1 MPWQVKFFQNQRGD
15 YPVKD
20 FIIKQDE
27 KTYAKILA
35 LIKLLNNNGPFIR
48 PPYVKKII
56 NNIWELRITGK
67 TQVRIFYIY
76 FNNVFYLLHIF
87 IKKTQKTPSS
97 EIKIAL
103 DRAKRV
109 I

>member
-15 YPVKD
+15 YPVRK
-20 FIIKQDE
+20 FIIEQDE

-35 LIKLLNNNGPFIR
+35 LIKLLNNNGLFIR

-56 NNIWELRITGK
+56 NNIWELRITD
-67 TQVRIFYIY
+67 
-76 FNNVFYLLHIF
+76 
-87 IKKTQKTPSS
+87 KTQKTPYN

-103 DRAKRV
+103 DRAKK
-109 I
+109 II

>member
-1 MPWQVKFFQNQRGD
+1 MSWQVNFFQNQRGD
-15 YPVKD
+15 FPVKD

-35 LIKLLNNNGPFIR
+35 LIKLLNNNGPTIR

-67 TQVRIFYIY
+67 IQFRIFYIF
-76 FNNVFYLLHIF
+76 FNNIFYLLHIF
-87 IKKTQKTPSS
+87 IKKTQKTPSN

-103 DRAKRV
+103 DRARR
-109 I
+109 II

>member
-1 MPWQVKFFQNQRGD
+1 MSWQVKFFQNQRGD

-27 KTYAKILA
+27 KTYVKILS
-35 LIKLLNNNGPFIR
+35 LIKLLNNNGLLIK
-48 PPYVKKII
+48 PPYVKKLI
-56 NNIWELRITGK
+56 NNIWELRIIGK
-67 TQVRIFYIY
+67 TQVRILYIY
-76 FNNVFYLLHIF
+76 FNNIFYLLHIF

-103 DRAKRV
+103 DRARR
-109 I
+109 II

>member
-15 YPVKD
+15 YPVRK
-20 FIIKQDE
+20 FIIEQDE

-35 LIKLLNNNGPFIR
+35 LIKLLNNNGLFIR

-67 TQVRIFYIY
+67 TQ
-76 FNNVFYLLHIF
+76 
-87 IKKTQKTPSS
+87 KTPYN

-103 DRAKRV
+103 DRAKK
-109 I
+109 II